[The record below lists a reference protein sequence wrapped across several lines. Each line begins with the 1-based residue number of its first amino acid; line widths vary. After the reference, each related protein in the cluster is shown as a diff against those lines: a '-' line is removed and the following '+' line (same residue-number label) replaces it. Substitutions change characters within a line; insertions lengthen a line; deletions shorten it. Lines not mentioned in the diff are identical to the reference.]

1 MTTVGFAG
9 MTHLGIV
16 SSAAVAQK
24 GFKTVCFDNS
34 KKLIK
39 ELTVGKLPIVEPD
52 LDDLISANFATQEFS
67 SDIASLEQCDLIY
80 VAPDIAT
87 DDAGNSDTSTINQLV
102 EQIADLL
109 KPTTTMVILSQVEP
123 GFTRALNHP
132 TNLAHRYYQVETLVF
147 GRAVERATQPERFII
162 GCNDPNQ
169 PLCPHLEKVLSAF
182 DCPIFPMRYESAELA
197 KISINFCL
205 VSSISVANTLAE
217 ICETIGADWSEIMPA
232 LKLDRRIGH
241 YSYLNPGLGIAGGN
255 LERDLT
261 TIERIGHEKRTD
273 TGVVTAWKQNSLYRK
288 NWAARTI
295 QTQLLNANPNS
306 TVAIWGLAYK
316 ENTHS
321 IKNSASIATI
331 SQISDARLHLHDPVV
346 SGDVV
351 KHSNA
356 AFFESPLEA
365 LHAAVAL
372 MILTPW
378 DEYKQISMADIISRM
393 KGRMIIDPYRVL
405 AATPEQL
412 NTVEYYTL
420 GRKSTHTSNGGVKC

>member
-1 MTTVGFAG
+1 MTTVGFVG

-24 GFKTVCFDNS
+24 GIKTVCFDNNE
-34 KKLIK
+34 KLIK
-39 ELTVGKLPIVEPD
+39 NLKAGNLPIVEPD
-52 LDDLISANFATQEFS
+52 LDELISANAATQEFS
-67 SDIASLEQCDLIY
+67 SDIASLDQCDLIY
-80 VAPDIAT
+80 VALDIAT
-87 DDAGNSDTSTINQLV
+87 DDFGNSDTSAINQLI
-102 EQIADLL
+102 EQIATVLN
-109 KPTTTMVILSQVEP
+109 PTTTMVILSQVEP

-132 TNLAHRYYQVETLVF
+132 ANLAHRYYQVETLVF
-147 GRAVERATQPERFII
+147 GQAVERATQPERYII
-162 GCNDPNQ
+162 GCDNPSK
-169 PLCPHLEKVLSAF
+169 PLCPHLKKVLCAF
-182 DCPIFPMRYESAELA
+182 DCPILPMRYESAELA

-217 ICETIGADWSEIMPA
+217 ICESIGADWSEIVPA
-232 LKLDRRIGH
+232 LKLDRRIGQ
-241 YSYLNPGLGIAGGN
+241 YSYLSPGLGIAGGN

-261 TIERIGHEKRTD
+261 TIERIGSAKNTD
-273 TGVVTAWKQNSLYRK
+273 TAIVAAWKQNSFYRK

-295 QTQLLNANPNS
+295 YSQLLNANPNS

-321 IKNSASIATI
+321 IKNSPSIATI
-331 SQISDARLHLHDPVV
+331 AQMSDTKLHLHDPVV

-351 KHSNA
+351 EHSNA
-356 AFFESPLEA
+356 EFFQSPLEA

-378 DEYKQISMADIISRM
+378 DEYKKFSTADIVSRM

-405 AATPEQL
+405 AFTPEQL
-412 NTVEYYTL
+412 SEVQYHTL
-420 GRKSTHTSNGGVKC
+420 GRASAHTSNGKL